1 MSDDKDE
8 TQKYGLILLTA
19 VVGAVVA
26 GVVGYAV
33 THRTGGGTQTNGH
46 NSGHNSGHT
55 TTAAKTVAI
64 VATVPEIYT
73 TPQPPAAELTAVPA
87 HESHDAASTAAATQ
101 PLGSIYFEVSS
112 DALPANAAQAISQ
125 VAKAAQTQ
133 VGKSIVISGFH
144 DASGN
149 PAQNAE
155 LAKRRA
161 LAVRKGL
168 EAQGIAPQLLVME
181 KPALTTGGG
190 DAREARRVELRLR

>member
-33 THRTGGGTQTNGH
+33 THRTGGGTHTH
-46 NSGHNSGHT
+46 GHNSGHT
-55 TTAAKTVAI
+55 TTVAKTVAI

-101 PLGSIYFEVSS
+101 PLGSIYFEISS

-125 VAKAAQTQ
+125 VAKAAQMQ

>member
-33 THRTGGGTQTNGH
+33 THRTGGGTHTN
-46 NSGHNSGHT
+46 GHNSGHT

-112 DALPANAAQAISQ
+112 DALPANAAQVISQ